1 MSWDTEGTKQKILN
15 AAVIEFAKHGP
26 DGTTIDKIAKIA
38 GVNKE
43 RIYNYF
49 GAKRD
54 LFDAVLRN
62 ELVKVAKLVPIQ
74 SISEEDLSE
83 YAGRAYDY
91 HCEHP
96 ELSRLL
102 LWEGLIYDGEVPN
115 EEIRRKNYDYK
126 IQAVFDAQQQGKVT
140 NSIEPSYLA
149 FLILAIANSWFML
162 PQVAR
167 MFTSLEDMG
176 NHEKRREMIIKATKK
191 LILR

>member
-167 MFTSLEDMG
+167 MFTPLEDMG

>member
-1 MSWDTEGTKQKILN
+1 MPWDTDGTKQKILD
-15 AAVIEFAKHGP
+15 AAVSDFAKHGP
-26 DGTTIDKIAKIA
+26 DGTTIDKIVKIA

-49 GAKRD
+49 GAKRE

-102 LWEGLIYDGEVPN
+102 LWEGLIYDKEVPN

-126 IQAVFDAQQQGKVT
+126 IQAVSDAQQQGKVT

-167 MFTSLEDMG
+167 MFTPLEDMG
-176 NHEKRREMIIKATKK
+176 NHEKRREMIIKATKR
-191 LILR
+191 LILK

>member
-1 MSWDTEGTKQKILN
+1 MPWDTEGTKQKILD
-15 AAVIEFAKHGP
+15 AAVVEFAKYGP

-54 LFDAVLRN
+54 LFDTVLRN
-62 ELVKVAKLVPIQ
+62 ELIKVAQFVPI
-74 SISEEDLSE
+74 SSVSEEDLSE

-96 ELSRLL
+96 EFSRLL
-102 LWEGLIYDGEVPN
+102 LWEGLIYEGEVPN
-115 EEIRRKNYDYK
+115 EEIRRQNYDYK
-126 IQAVFDAQQQGKVT
+126 IQAVFDAQQQGKIT
-140 NSIEPSYLA
+140 NSIEASYLA

-167 MFTSLEDMG
+167 MFTPLEDMN
-176 NHEKRREMIIKATKK
+176 NHAKHREVIISAVNR
-191 LILR
+191 LILK